1 MMLASI
7 QRVADILGDV
17 GMECMTVHVD
27 PNKCTRNG
35 MIGRTKQRNICA
47 VELQSVTSAY
57 TVVNFVYCFP
67 SFSAFTSLIT
77 LSAILAPS
85 RPAGIPQ

>member
-1 MMLASI
+1 MVYSI
-7 QRVADILGDV
+7 RNDGDILGDV
-17 GMECMTVHVD
+17 GTERMTVHGD
-27 PNKCTRNG
+27 SNKCTRDG
-35 MIGRTKQRNICA
+35 MIGRTKHRNLCA

-57 TVVNFVYCFP
+57 TVVDFVYYFP